1 MRNQIQILG
10 SHTDDRSQSAKDRR
24 DEFESIAIDSFFITA
39 AGVALLAL
47 LASIWL
53 AMVWPLS
60 NDVAAISGMF
70 P

>member
-1 MRNQIQILG
+1 MLDQIQILG
-10 SHTDDRSQSAKDRR
+10 SHTDDRSQSAKGRR
-24 DEFESIAIDSFFITA
+24 DEFESIAKDYFFITA

-53 AMVWPLS
+53 AMVWPLA
-60 NDVAAISGMF
+60 NDAAAISAMF

>member
-1 MRNQIQILG
+1 MLDQIQILK
-10 SHTDDRSQSAKDRR
+10 SHTDDRSLSAKDRR

>member
-10 SHTDDRSQSAKDRR
+10 SHTDDRSQSAKGRR
-24 DEFESIAIDSFFITA
+24 DEFESIVKDSFFITA

-53 AMVWPLS
+53 AMVWPLA
-60 NDVAAISGMF
+60 NDAAAISAMF

>member
-1 MRNQIQILG
+1 MQDQIQILG
-10 SHTDDRSQSAKDRR
+10 SHINARSQSAKDRR
-24 DEFESIAIDSFFITA
+24 DKFESIAKDSFFITA

>member
-1 MRNQIQILG
+1 MQDQIQILG
-10 SHTDDRSQSAKDRR
+10 SHPNERSQSADRR
-24 DEFESIAIDSFFITA
+24 DEFESIAKDSFFITA

>member
-10 SHTDDRSQSAKDRR
+10 SHTDDRSQSAKGRR
-24 DEFESIAIDSFFITA
+24 DEFESIAKDSFFITA

-53 AMVWPLS
+53 AMVWPLA
-60 NDVAAISGMF
+60 NDAAAISAMF